1 MPPVVVVENE
11 RPLQKLLRWAL
22 EEEGLP
28 VQTVAPEDA
37 ADCVD
42 VLIFVINA
50 QIPLAQRETIAES
63 AHAIGASV
71 IDLLAPDEPPAPAY
85 ADAVVPSP
93 YRASDVV
100 RAIARLRMT

>member
-28 VQTVAPEDA
+28 VETVAPEDA
-37 ADCVD
+37 PRCVD

-50 QIPLAQRETIAES
+50 QIPLAERVTIAEA
-63 AHAIGASV
+63 AHAIGARV
-71 IDLLAPDEPPAPAY
+71 IDLLAPDEPAPPAY

-100 RAIARLRMT
+100 RAIARLRMS

>member
-11 RPLQKLLRWAL
+11 RPLQRLLRWAL

-28 VQTVAPEDA
+28 VETVAPEDA
-37 ADCVD
+37 PRCIDRH
-42 VLIFVINA
+42 IFVINA
-50 QIPLAQRETIAES
+50 QIPIAERLTIADA
-63 AHAIGASV
+63 AHAMGASV
-71 IDLLAPDEPPAPAY
+71 IDLLAPDEPESPPY
-85 ADAVVPSP
+85 ADAVVTSP